1 MEDELEVKEE
11 PVEEGMPEG
20 YDQNV
25 EAEEVIEAD
34 NEEIGTFKIDD
45 NMPEELKSQ
54 LTKFNEKAS
63 KFNQMMAEDAATPD
77 EFETASYDEDETDE
91 YEEDDISE
99 GSDEFEEDDNVGVD
113 VDNLF

>member
-1 MEDELEVKEE
+1 VEDELEVSEE

-25 EAEEVIEAD
+25 EAEEVVEAD

-63 KFNQMMAEDAATPD
+63 KFNQMMSEDAATPN
-77 EFETASYDEDETDE
+77 EFETTSYDE
-91 YEEDDISE
+91 E
-99 GSDEFEEDDNVGVD
+99 GSDEFEEDEDISDGSDEFEEEDNVD